1 MINIKISLSRQFK
14 TRSEE
19 HVPDRV
25 PCLEPRPG
33 GTYPR
38 WRTGALERS
47 WQPEIDSFKSLKCY
61 TRQHLQNKTGI
72 I

>member
-1 MINIKISLSRQFK
+1 MQISWLTDRPLSRQFK

-47 WQPEIDSFKSLKCY
+47 WRPEIDSVKCY